1 MINIIGKR
9 FAFLRVSLAG
19 IILCIVA
26 VAIFGLKPGIELSSG
41 TLLTVNFEQTVAT
54 EDLRQELYNLGYQGA
69 IIQRTGEGSFII
81 RTTEMTGSAKSEMER
96 ALVSE
101 FGSLTIPEFDTVS
114 PMVARETVR
123 NAGIA
128 IGVATAGI
136 LLYIIWAFRKMPN
149 PFRWGVCAVIALG
162 HDALVPLGLFA
173 VLGSTR
179 PGWEINLMFITGILT
194 VIGYSINDT
203 VVVFD
208 RIRENLSRGVS
219 QDFETVVNNSIVE
232 TLSRSL
238 NTSLTTLLVVIA
250 LLLFVG
256 SSIQNFAVVMLL
268 GIVFGTYSSIGIA
281 GSLLVVWEKREWG
294 RLLWRRSKLN
304 MKLAKG
310 TD

>member
-1 MINIIGKR
+1 MINIVGKR
-9 FAFLRVSLAG
+9 FTFLRVSLVG
-19 IILCIVA
+19 IILCIIAVA
-26 VAIFGLKPGIELSSG
+26 VFGLKPGIELSSG
-41 TLLTVNFEQTVAT
+41 TLLTVKFDQAVAM
-54 EDLRQELYNLGYQGA
+54 EDLRQELHNLGYQGA

-81 RTTEMTGSAKSEMER
+81 RTTEMAGDAKLEMEK
-96 ALVSE
+96 ALTSK
-101 FGSLTIPEFDTVS
+101 FGPLTVPEFDTVS

-149 PFRWGVCAVIALG
+149 PFRWGVCAIIALA

-173 VLGSTR
+173 FLGSIR

-219 QDFETVVNNSIVE
+219 QDFEIVVNNSIVE
-232 TLSRSL
+232 TLSRSF

-256 SSIQNFAVVMLL
+256 SSIQNFALVMLL
-268 GIVFGTYSSIGIA
+268 GVVFGTYSSVGIA

-294 RLLWRRSKLN
+294 RLFRRRLN
-304 MKLAKG
+304 SM
-310 TD
+310 